1 MEKLNNNNNNNNN
14 KEENKRNVDNYIYY
28 VYL

>member
-1 MEKLNNNNNNNNN
+1 MEKLNNNNNNNN